1 MLNPFDILNYPWK
14 DIQIT
19 LTPLLKGIW
28 WLGIGAWVGGLSER
42 TISSYTS
49 NQSFNATE
57 IGLIT
62 IALIMALCWLSFGLL
77 FHSINQS
84 KR

>member
-1 MLNPFDILNYPWK
+1 MWPFNISKYPWTE
-14 DIQIT
+14 IQIT
-19 LTPLLKGIW
+19 LTPILKGIW

-42 TISSYTS
+42 IITSYTS

-57 IGLIT
+57 IGLII
-62 IALIMALCWLSFGLL
+62 IALIMALCWLFFGLL

-84 KR
+84 NR

>member
-1 MLNPFDILNYPWK
+1 MWPFNISKYPWAE
-14 DIQIT
+14 IQIT
-19 LTPLLKGIW
+19 LTPILKGIW

-49 NQSFNATE
+49 NQSFSAIE
-57 IGLIT
+57 IGLII
-62 IALIMALCWLSFGLL
+62 IALIMTLCWLSFGLL

-84 KR
+84 NR

>member
-1 MLNPFDILNYPWK
+1 MWPFNISKYPWTE
-14 DIQIT
+14 IQIT
-19 LTPLLKGIW
+19 LTPILKGIW

-42 TISSYTS
+42 IITSYTS

-57 IGLIT
+57 IGLII

-84 KR
+84 NR